1 MSAIIFHPD
10 ARDELFS
17 AITYYNEQSPGLGT
31 EFLEEIKKSVNKIQE
46 NPTRWK
52 LLKKQVRQ
60 YIVQRFPF
68 SIFYISTPEQVYIV
82 AIAHNKRKPYYWKSR
97 VNI

>member
-17 AITYYNEQSPGLGT
+17 AIAYYNEQSSGLGT
-31 EFLEEIKKSVNKIQE
+31 EFLEEIKTSVGKIQN

-52 LLKKQVRQ
+52 ILKKQVRQ

-68 SIFYISTPEQVYIV
+68 SIFYISAPKQVYIV

-97 VNI
+97 VKI